1 MPKLTVQKVQQ
12 VVTLIASGKPVSDYD
27 NEELSLYKKYK
38 LDNPHNYPAFF
49 CEGIGVI
56 YAVNKESADKQ
67 EARILKK
74 RKQAANGV

>member
-1 MPKLTVQKVQQ
+1 MKHLNAHQVQQ

-27 NEELSLYKKYK
+27 NEERSLYNKYK
-38 LDNPHNYPAFF
+38 LDNPHNYPSFF

-67 EARILKK
+67 EAKILRK

>member
-1 MPKLTVQKVQQ
+1 MQHLNAHQVQKVI
-12 VVTLIASGKPVSDYD
+12 TLIQSGKPFDEYD
-27 NEELSLYKKYK
+27 SAEHDLYYKYK

-67 EARILKK
+67 EEKILRK
-74 RKQAANGV
+74 RKQEA